1 MACRAFYYKEKPLRS
16 NRSGQTEKSAR
27 AEWRLLFHS
36 LHGDMLIRAVVS
48 PAAKPQ
54 IGAGQPAESKA
65 SAVSAAMRGVMP
77 AARQA
82 LRASST
88 SCGCSASFSFMLR
101 YCSVKCS
108 WALWGPQ
115 CRFSVSTAC
124 VWQARSFSAAAKK
137 LYISQPALSNS
148 IKRVEE
154 KVGTPLF
161 LTAALRPFSLPRL
174 AGNISTRWSRSIP
187 FRKIFPA
194 IWPTPRSC
202 ARATLRWAAVR

>member
-1 MACRAFYYKEKPLRS
+1 MACRAFYYKEKPVRS

-82 LRASST
+82 LRANST

-108 WALWGPQ
+108 WALWGPSAGSACPPPAFGRRAAFRQ
-115 CRFSVSTAC
+115 QPKSCIFRSRPSATA
-124 VWQARSFSAAAKK
+124 SSAWKK
-137 LYISQPALSNS
+137 RWAL
-148 IKRVEE
+148 
-154 KVGTPLF
+154 LF
-161 LTAALRPFSLPRL
+161 LTAALRPFSLPKW